1 MGWIPVNGKPMDL
14 RLTKLD
20 AFSGVTLLRLMA
32 KMPEEG
38 AVTDPAGSILPCPA
52 NRPGGRGR
60 LVEYR
65 LGLLVGEWW
74 ENTGMGFSILEV
86 MRTSRITE
94 DSGSALASMISAYI
108 RETPGVQEVEDVR
121 FSVSGRRFSYSCL
134 VRNGQGTASVSYDF
148 S

>member
-1 MGWIPVNGKPMDL
+1 MILRPVDS
-14 RLTKLD
+14 
-20 AFSGVTLLRLMA
+20 SG
-32 KMPEEG
+32 
-38 AVTDPAGSILPCPA
+38 DILPVLSSRALLTGPEA
-52 NRPGGRGR
+52 VAR

-94 DSGSALASMISAYI
+94 DSASALASMISAYI

-121 FSVSGRRFSYSCL
+121 FSVSGRRFSYSCM
-134 VRNGQGTASVSYDF
+134 VRTGQGSGLVTYEF
-148 S
+148 C

>member
-1 MGWIPVNGKPMDL
+1 MILRPVDS
-14 RLTKLD
+14 
-20 AFSGVTLLRLMA
+20 SG
-32 KMPEEG
+32 
-38 AVTDPAGSILPCPA
+38 DILPVLSSRALLTGPEA
-52 NRPGGRGR
+52 VAR

-94 DSGSALASMISAYI
+94 DSASALASMISAYI
-108 RETPGVQEVEDVR
+108 RETPGVQEVEDAR

-134 VRNGQGTASVSYDF
+134 VRTAHGTSNVSYEF
-148 S
+148 G